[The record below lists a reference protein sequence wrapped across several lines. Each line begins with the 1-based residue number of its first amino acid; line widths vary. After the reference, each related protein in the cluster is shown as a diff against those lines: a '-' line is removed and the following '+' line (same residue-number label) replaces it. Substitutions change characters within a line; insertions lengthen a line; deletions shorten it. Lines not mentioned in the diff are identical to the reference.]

1 MLCITWAVPLCR
13 FVAMVYHQLAC
24 WLQVGLAEMK
34 NAVDRSGGLLVQ
46 TDTFLNAVFRESFK
60 RIFAQ
65 PGEAGY
71 LHTASN
77 AVLEVGA
84 LEVVRACG

>member
-1 MLCITWAVPLCR
+1 MLCIPWAVPVCR
-13 FVAMVYHQLAC
+13 FVSNGVSPAGL

-46 TDTFLNAVFRESFK
+46 TDTYLNAVFRESFK

-77 AVLEVGA
+77 AVLEVGV
-84 LEVVRACG
+84 LKV

>member
-1 MLCITWAVPLCR
+1 M
-13 FVAMVYHQLAC
+13 YHQLAC

-84 LEVVRACG
+84 LTA

>member
-24 WLQVGLAEMK
+24 WLQVGLAEM